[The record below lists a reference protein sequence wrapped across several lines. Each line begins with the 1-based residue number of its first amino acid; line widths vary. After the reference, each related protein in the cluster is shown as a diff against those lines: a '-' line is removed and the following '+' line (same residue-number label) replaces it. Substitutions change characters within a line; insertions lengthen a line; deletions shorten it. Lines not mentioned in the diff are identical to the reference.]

1 MIFLSLQKTITM
13 ILRKALQ
20 ENFPIIS
27 EPELIE
33 EIMKVAFIHEMSA
46 DDILIDINENIKNLP
61 MLIEGSVKILRED
74 KEGNE
79 VFLYY
84 VDAGNTC
91 AATLTCCM
99 DSKVSNIRAV
109 VEEDAVFLSIPYE
122 YMDIWMEK
130 YKSWREFI
138 LTTYSLRF
146 EELLKAVDQL
156 AFKKMDQRILNFL
169 HEKSKLLDNTIIKI
183 SHQQIAYDLNTSRE
197 VVSRILKQMEKEGVV
212 KISRGQL
219 ELLR

>member
-1 MIFLSLQKTITM
+1 M

-33 EIMKVAFIHEMSA
+33 EIMKVAYIHEMET
-46 DDILIDINENIKNLP
+46 DEILIDINENIKNLP
-61 MLIEGSVKILRED
+61 LLVEGSVKILRED
-74 KEGNE
+74 EEGNE

-99 DSKVSNIRAV
+99 DSKISNIRAV
-109 VEEDAVFLSIPYE
+109 VEEKAIFLAIPYE
-122 YMDIWMEK
+122 YMDIWMGK

-169 HEKSKLLDNTIIKI
+169 KEKSKLIGSSTIKI

-219 ELLR
+219 ELF

>member
-1 MIFLSLQKTITM
+1 M
-13 ILRKALQ
+13 ILRKAIQ

-27 EPELIE
+27 ESELIE
-33 EIMKVAFIHEMSA
+33 EIMKVAFIHEMNA
-46 DDILIDINENIKNLP
+46 DEILIDINENIKNLP

-74 KEGNE
+74 DEGNE

-99 DSKVSNIRAV
+99 DSKISNIRAV
-109 VEEDAVFLSIPYE
+109 VEEDAVFLTIPYE
-122 YMDIWMEK
+122 YMDIWMGK
-130 YKSWREFI
+130 YRSWREFI

-169 HEKSKLLDNTIIKI
+169 KEKAKLLDNTFIKI

-197 VVSRILKQMEKEGVV
+197 VVSRILKQMEKEGIV
-212 KISRGQL
+212 KISRGQI
-219 ELLR
+219 ELLV

>member
-1 MIFLSLQKTITM
+1 M

-33 EIMKVAFIHEMSA
+33 EIMKVAFIHEMNA
-46 DDILIDINENIKNLP
+46 DEILIDINENIKNLP

-74 KEGNE
+74 ENGNE

-99 DSKVSNIRAV
+99 DSKISNIRAV
-109 VEEDAVFLSIPYE
+109 VEEDAVFLTIPYE
-122 YMDIWMEK
+122 YMDIWMGK

-169 HEKSKLLDNTIIKI
+169 KEKAKLLNNNFIKI

-197 VVSRILKQMEKEGVV
+197 VVSRILKQMEKEGMV

-219 ELLR
+219 ELLV

>member
-1 MIFLSLQKTITM
+1 M

-33 EIMKVAFIHEMSA
+33 EIMKVAYIHEMDE

-61 MLIEGSVKILRED
+61 LLVEGSVKILRED
-74 KEGNE
+74 ENGNE

-99 DSKVSNIRAV
+99 DSKRSNIRAI
-109 VEEDAVFLSIPYE
+109 VEEKAVFLTIPYQ
-122 YMDIWMEK
+122 YMDIWMGK

-169 HEKSKLLDNTIIKI
+169 NEKSNLLNSKTIKI

-197 VVSRILKQMEKEGVV
+197 VVSRILKQMERENLV
-212 KISRGQL
+212 KINRGQL
-219 ELLR
+219 ELLE